1 MRIHLDT
8 VGGLAGDM
16 FVAAVIDAMP
26 DMAEGLLATLRTLSL
41 PPGVS
46 AKFAQ
51 TRADGLKGLR
61 FVVTL
66 AGDEPDSQR
75 PETATKHSHNHGHG
89 HGPGHT
95 HVHTHDGAGS
105 RLRAPHRLEDEQHRP
120 YQDVRNW
127 LSASPLSDSVKAHA
141 LALFAVLAQAEA
153 SVHGVD
159 KESVEFHEVGAWDSI
174 VDFVAAAWIIEAL
187 PAARWSWSPIPLGS
201 GLVRSA
207 HGLLP
212 VPAPATARLL
222 AGMQVT
228 DDGIP
233 GERITP
239 TGAAI
244 LRHLCDLGVALD
256 STAYRREI
264 LMGTG
269 TGHGTKSLPGI
280 PNIVRCVLFEEQQ
293 QAPASS
299 PGIAC
304 LQFEVD
310 DQSPEDLAV
319 AIEHIRASAGVLEVY
334 QAPLFGK
341 KGRVAVQVQILAEVS
356 AVEDVAATC
365 FHETTTLGLR
375 ISHVMRRTLQRRQAR
390 FDGEPA
396 PRVKLAQRPSGVTT
410 AKAEMDDLAKWR
422 GHALREQV
430 RAAAQQR
437 AINQEAT

>member
-1 MRIHLDT
+1 MRIHLDA

-16 FVAAVIDAMP
+16 FVAAIVDAMP
-26 DMAEGLLATLRTLSL
+26 DMAEGLLATLQTLSL
-41 PPGVS
+41 PPSVS
-46 AKFAQ
+46 AKFAE

-66 AGDEPDSQR
+66 ADDEPDSQR
-75 PETATKHSHNHGHG
+75 PETAMKHSHNHGHG
-89 HGPGHT
+89 HGNT
-95 HVHTHDGAGS
+95 HVHAHSGGDS
-105 RLRAPHRLEDEQHRP
+105 RLRAPHRIANEQHRP
-120 YQDVRNW
+120 YKDIRNW

-141 LALFAVLAQAEA
+141 LALFAALAQAEA

-159 KESVEFHEVGAWDSI
+159 KESVEFHEVGVWDSI
-174 VDFVAAAWIIEAL
+174 VDFVAAAWIIESL
-187 PAARWSWSPIPLGS
+187 SAARWSWSPIPLGS

-212 VPAPATARLL
+212 LPAPATARLL
-222 AGMQVT
+222 AGMRVT
-228 DDGIP
+228 DDTIP

-244 LRHLCDLGVALD
+244 LRHLCDLGLALD
-256 STAYRREI
+256 STAHRREV
-264 LMGTG
+264 LVGTG
-269 TGHGTKSLPGI
+269 TGHGTRSLPGI
-280 PNIVRCVLFEEQQ
+280 PNIVRCILFEEQQ
-293 QAPASS
+293 QAPGAG

-319 AIEHIRASAGVLEVY
+319 AIEHIRAGAGVLEVY

-341 KGRVAVQVQILAEVS
+341 KGRVAVQVQILAEVP
-356 AVEDVAATC
+356 AVEVVAATC

-375 ISHVMRRTLQRRQAR
+375 ISHVMRRTLQRREAKL
-390 FDGEPA
+390 DGEPA
-396 PRVKLAQRPSGVTT
+396 TRVKLAQRPSGVTT